1 MRATFLQAEKS
12 LPFIKINTPE
22 VSTNVKDTKK
32 WLLHLGTIFC
42 IQMIWRDAQFA
53 RGGKG
58 PFAQATE
65 RHTGT
70 RMSVSFWNETTINSF
85 RNDSFRINVTLVS
98 CGNRYELVL
107 EQNSFRYHVESP

>member
-1 MRATFLQAEKS
+1 MQDNLACKNNYLCPFPSFSMLPSLLKS
-12 LPFIKINTPE
+12 IYTDIRVVPRFY
-22 VSTNVKDTKK
+22 
-32 WLLHLGTIFC
+32 H
-42 IQMIWRDAQFA
+42 M
-53 RGGKG
+53 
-58 PFAQATE
+58 
-65 RHTGT
+65 GT